1 MSSIARWSYKAQA
14 TVTPFLSKNGQTNQN
29 VYGTPFTI
37 LCNYTAAAEQRRD
50 EKGQEFVS
58 RYLIYTEDE
67 RPKYLDKITLD
78 NPDALPQEI
87 RSRTIWDMALFGD
100 IPDYLL
106 VT

>member
-1 MSSIARWSYKAQA
+1 MSSIARWSYKSPA
-14 TVTPFLSKNGQTNQN
+14 TVTPFVSKDGMTNQN
-29 VYGTPFTI
+29 VYGEPYEI

-58 RYLIYTEDE
+58 RYMIYTEDD

-78 NPDALPQEI
+78 HPDALPQEI
-87 RSRTIWDMALFGD
+87 RSRTIWDMALFND
-100 IPDYLL
+100 TNDYLL